1 MRKQFTL
8 VTIVTIL
15 MFTLILQAEAAV
27 RMGVLAK
34 KAQLIIPVAIAFLL
48 MVVSAIAFTV

>member
-1 MRKQFTL
+1 
-8 VTIVTIL
+8 